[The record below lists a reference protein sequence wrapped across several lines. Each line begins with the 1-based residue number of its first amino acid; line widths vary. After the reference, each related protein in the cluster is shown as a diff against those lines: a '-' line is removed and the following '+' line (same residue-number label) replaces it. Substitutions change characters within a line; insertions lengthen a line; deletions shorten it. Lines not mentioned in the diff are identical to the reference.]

1 MKKSLFV
8 IALAATMVSCGAKKA
23 AAPAPATPYAQETE
37 VVVPC
42 AQYQSDKQALRAVAS
57 ADAPN
62 MQIAKDKAA
71 VAARANLATA
81 AQAFVQRVTERYAES
96 YDVNENAD
104 AKGRYQDMTRQ
115 LAAKL
120 LENSTVICDKVTKT
134 VGKEGKTMFHAYV
147 AIELLKE
154 EVLKDVEQGMTQ
166 ISKDDKAQIDYDAD
180 KFRSIFEQEF
190 GK

>member
-8 IALAATMVSCGAKKA
+8 IALAITMVSCGAKKA
-23 AAPAPATPYAQETE
+23 AAPASATPYAQEQE

-42 AQYQSDKQALRAVAS
+42 AEFKSDKQALRAVAS

-81 AQAFVQRVTERYAES
+81 AQAFVQRVTERYTES
-96 YDVNENAD
+96 YDVNESAD

-120 LENSTVICDKVTKT
+120 LENSLVICDKTTKT
-134 VGKEGKTMFHAYV
+134 VDKEGKTMFHAYV
-147 AIELLKE
+147 AIELMKE
-154 EVLKDVEQGMTQ
+154 EILKDVEQGLTQ
-166 ISKDDKAQIDYDAD
+166 ISKDEKAQIDFDAD

>member
-8 IALAATMVSCGAKKA
+8 ITLAITMVSCGAKKA
-23 AAPAPATPYAQETE
+23 ATPATPYAQEQE

-42 AQYQSDKQALRAVAS
+42 AEYKSDKQALRAVAS

-71 VAARANLATA
+71 VAARANIATA
-81 AQAFVQRVTERYAES
+81 AQAFVQRVTERYVAS
-96 YDVNENAD
+96 YDVNEVAD
-104 AKGRYQDMTRQ
+104 AQSRYQDMTRQ

-120 LENSTVICDKVTKT
+120 MTNSTIVCDKVTKT
-134 VGKEGKTMFHAYV
+134 VSPDGKTMFHAYV
-147 AIELLKE
+147 AVELVKEELLKPLEE
-154 EVLKDVEQGMTQ
+154 EVAKEVT
-166 ISKDDKAQIDYDAD
+166 KDDKAQIDFDAE
-180 KFRSIFEQEF
+180 KFRAIFEQEF

>member
-1 MKKSLFV
+1 MNMKKSLFV
-8 IALAATMVSCGAKKA
+8 ITLAITLVSCGAKKA
-23 AAPAPATPYAQETE
+23 AVPATPYGQETE

-42 AQYQSDKQALRAVAS
+42 AEFKSDNQALRAVAS

-96 YDVNENAD
+96 YDVNESAD

-120 LENSTVICDKVTKT
+120 LENSTVICDKLTKST
-134 VGKEGKTMFHAYV
+134 DKEGKTMYHAYV

-154 EVLKDVEQGMTQ
+154 QVAKDVEKGLTQ
-166 ISKDDKAQIDYDAD
+166 ISKDDKAQIDFDAD
-180 KFRSIFEQEF
+180 KFRTIFEQEF